1 MEKLNALHRGFY
13 PNFCSIWEAF
23 SMVEAITGKK
33 QVYTHLA
40 PNRIGDHICYY
51 SYLLKMRA
59 HYAAW
64 EITI

>member
-1 MEKLNALHRGFY
+1 
-13 PNFCSIWEAF
+13 
-23 SMVEAITGKK
+23 MVEAITGKK

-40 PNRIGDHICYY
+40 QNRIGDHICYY

-64 EITI
+64 EITISLSQTIEQVVRAHQQPQ